1 MYMLVAIM
9 KILVFL
15 CILII
20 PLRGPSRRRE
30 SPLNQSKTETEYS
43 NYAINE
49 KGGLEVLDKE
59 NDI

>member
-1 MYMLVAIM
+1 MLVAIM

-30 SPLNQSKTETEYS
+30 SSLNQPQSETEYS

-49 KGGLEVLDKE
+49 NGGLEMIDKE
-59 NDI
+59 NEI